1 MKMKM
6 TLKSKGFKMN
16 YFDGAEELFQQRS
29 NEINKFINQ
38 CKLIQ
43 DQQFMT
49 PNEKREFTRV
59 VKSNVVLM
67 QYNLIESVFLELFVE
82 FYQILKN
89 SKLGID
95 DLSSR
100 FFYNLLLLIRR
111 MPDKNL
117 KIIQDSIDNSSSSD
131 IRLSNLILKAG
142 FELTEE
148 EKKFL
153 VNGNLDGRKVK
164 EFLQDWGFDI
174 HAIDSLDVSCL
185 RTLKDQRQLLAHGGN
200 SFSDQGRSITWE
212 NIDSYKQAIDKLFI
226 ATKKLLTDFFLD
238 NSIL

>member
-1 MKMKM
+1 
-6 TLKSKGFKMN
+6 MN

>member
-1 MKMKM
+1 
-6 TLKSKGFKMN
+6 MN

-29 NEINKFINQ
+29 NEINTFINQ

-89 SKLGID
+89 SNLGID

-142 FELTEE
+142 FELTKE

>member
-1 MKMKM
+1 
-6 TLKSKGFKMN
+6 MN

-89 SKLGID
+89 SNLGID